1 MAINL
6 DEHKI
11 FNYELKIMTVPL
23 SVAKRAIE
31 EALEQSNNDTE

>member
-11 FNYELKIMTVPL
+11 FDWQLKIYTIPL

-31 EALEQSNNDTE
+31 EALEQSNSDQE